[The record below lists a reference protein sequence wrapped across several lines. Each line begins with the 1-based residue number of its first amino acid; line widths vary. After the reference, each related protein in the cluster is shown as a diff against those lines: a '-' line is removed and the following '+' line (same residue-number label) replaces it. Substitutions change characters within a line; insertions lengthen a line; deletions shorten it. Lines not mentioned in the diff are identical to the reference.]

1 MFTEWFMDM
10 TLVIAAVLSGVLTW
24 NISSMTCRGQDGMTT
39 YRSLHPVQTLALAF
53 LLVLPLYG
61 LIWGLILL

>member
-1 MFTEWFMDM
+1 MFSAWFMDM
-10 TLVIAAVLSGVLTW
+10 TLVIAAALSGVLTW
-24 NISSMTCRGQDGMTT
+24 NLSSMMCEGLDGMRM
-39 YRSLHPVQTLALAF
+39 YRVLHPVQTLVLAF